1 MKLLYTSAILIL
13 TLASFSAFGQTEGTK
28 NIQLEADSLKTI
40 EQLLEIVIKADRPI
54 AAASSN
60 HLNQLDFEN
69 RPKNSAQDLLRL
81 VPGLFIAQHAGG
93 GKAEQLFI
101 RGFDCD
107 HGTDVASYVDG
118 IPANMPSHGHGQGY
132 MDLHF
137 LIPETVK
144 GIDISKGPYQAQ
156 FGNFATAGAVQFTT
170 LDSLSS
176 NLFLYE
182 TIATAEINELSSNR
196 FVGMY
201 QLPIVSKKVSSYFA
215 TEIINNRSY
224 FEQNQNFNRFN
235 IFSKTVF
242 TINSSSSLSLSVAG
256 FSSSWD
262 ASGQVPDRAVKAGLI
277 SRFGS
282 IDPTEGG
289 NTSRSNVNLTYR
301 TRFKQSEFVS
311 QVYTSNYR
319 FKLYSNFTL
328 FLEDS
333 INGDQIEQGDVRRIA
348 GINTKYSF
356 PHKVGKLNN
365 RLTIGANFRT
375 DDITNELWHTVKRSR
390 LNVRAL
396 ADVNEIASSFYFN
409 EVIKF
414 SEKLRLELGGRYDYY
429 TFNVID
435 YLPSDTSR
443 KNYSG
448 YNYQTAFSPKVN
460 FIYSPNQ
467 NYQFFANFGNGF
479 HSNDARSTVQ
489 QTGHQLPLSVGGELG
504 TLLHVGKKIVIS
516 AAFWTM
522 NLENELVYVGDDG
535 TTENKGSSRRT
546 GIDFSARYQ
555 IIPSLFFDVDFNISE
570 NVFTTSIFGD
580 RQENDYAIPLAPT
593 MTSSGGLNYKYKKMN
608 AFIRYR
614 YMADRA
620 ANESNTVIAKGYVLL
635 DVGLNYKSEHLK
647 MGISVENAMNVDWN
661 EAQFDTESRLQNE
674 TQAVSEIHFTPG
686 TPFAAKLSI
695 GYLF

>member
-1 MKLLYTSAILIL
+1 MKLLFRLVILIL
-13 TLASFSAFGQTEGTK
+13 TLTSSTVFGQTKGIQE
-28 NIQLEADSLKTI
+28 IQLEDDSLRSI
-40 EQLLEIVIKADRPI
+40 EQLFEIIIKADRPVS
-54 AAASSN
+54 AASSSY
-60 HLNQLDFEN
+60 LNQLDFEN
-69 RPKNSAQDLLRL
+69 RPKNSAQELLRL

-118 IPANMPSHGHGQGY
+118 IPVNMPSHGHGQGY

-156 FGNFATAGAVQFTT
+156 YGNFATAGAVQFTT

-182 TIATAEINELSSNR
+182 TIATAEINALSSNR

-201 QLPIVSKKVSSYFA
+201 QLPIVSEKVSSYFA
-215 TEIINNRSY
+215 TEIVNNRSY
-224 FEQNQNFNRFN
+224 FEQNQDFNRFN
-235 IFSKTVF
+235 LFSKTVF

-301 TRFKQSEFVS
+301 ARFKQSEFVS
-311 QVYTSNYR
+311 QVYASNYR

-348 GINTKYSF
+348 GINTKYTF

-365 RLTIGANFRT
+365 RLTLGANFRT

-414 SEKLRLELGGRYDYY
+414 NEKLRLELGGRYDYY
-429 TFNVID
+429 TFNVTD

-443 KNYSG
+443 HNYSG

-460 FIYSPNQ
+460 FIYSPKQ
-467 NYQFFANFGNGF
+467 HYQFFANFGNGF

-489 QTGHQLPLSVGGELG
+489 QTDHQLPLSVGGELG
-504 TLLHVGKKIVIS
+504 TLLHFGKKIVIS
-516 AAFWTM
+516 AALWTM

-546 GIDFSARYQ
+546 GIDFSGRYQ
-555 IIPSLFFDVDFNISE
+555 IIPTLFFDIDFNVSE
-570 NVFTTSIFGD
+570 NVFTTSLFGEK
-580 RQENDYAIPLAPT
+580 QESDYFIPLAPT
-593 MTSSGGLNYKYKKMN
+593 MTSSGGLTYKHKKIN
-608 AFIRYR
+608 AAIRYR
-614 YMADRA
+614 YIGDRA
-620 ANESNTVIAKGYVLL
+620 ANETNTVIAKGYMLL
-635 DVGLNYKSEHLK
+635 DLSVNYKSEHFKIGL
-647 MGISVENAMNVDWN
+647 SVENALNVDWN

-695 GYLF
+695 GYMF